1 MRVAFATDVDR
12 GLESPVHDHFGS
24 APLFIIVESESS
36 QIEAVTNPDRMHVHG
51 QCQPLAAL
59 GDKKVEALVVAGIG
73 GGALRKLRSAGIKV
87 FWAQA
92 ESVDENLR
100 LFHAGTLLE
109 IQLDQVC
116 GGPGSACDCNA

>member
-1 MRVAFATDVDR
+1 MRVAFATGVDR

-36 QIEAVTNPDRMHVHG
+36 QIEAVTNPDQVHVHG

-59 GDKKVEALVVAGIG
+59 GNKHVKALVVGGIG

-92 ESVDENLR
+92 DSVDENMR
-100 LFHAGTLLE
+100 LFRAGTLSE

-116 GGPGSACDCNA
+116 GGPGSAGECNT